1 MKNLCFLFLA
11 FFGFSTVIFAQ
22 HTPQTR
28 CINYNICL
36 GMSFD
41 EINKSVPSAERFPTL
56 SSLKT
61 EKMQG
66 FDVGVKSY
74 FFDDARLKNS
84 VGLGFLNGVLFK
96 IMMSDA
102 QGKETVNLTD
112 EDTLRD
118 VERRAVDAL
127 VKQSVISKP

>member
-1 MKNLCFLFLA
+1 MKKLVFIFLA
-11 FFGFSTVIFAQ
+11 LFSFSTVVFAQ
-22 HTPQTR
+22 TEYSPQLR
-28 CINYNICL
+28 CINKSICL
-36 GMSFD
+36 GMTFD
-41 EINKSVPSAERFPTL
+41 EINKSVPQIDRFPTL
-56 SSLKT
+56 SALKT

-74 FFDDARLKNS
+74 FFDDVRLKGS

-96 IMMSDA
+96 IIVVDA
-102 QGKETVNLTD
+102 KGNENLNLTD

-127 VKQSVISKP
+127 VKQSSRN